1 MTTTPESTQ
10 TPTPTATT
18 LAPARTLS
26 ILSLVAALVSI
37 PLGHLIVLPIVAIV
51 LGFIARAREP
61 EGRLLSLWGIIVGF
75 VLLFWWLIAGA
86 IAASFV
92 VPLWIAHQVF

>member
-10 TPTPTATT
+10 TPTTTATT
-18 LAPARTLS
+18 IAPARTLS

-37 PLGHLIVLPIVAIV
+37 PLGHLVILPITAIV
-51 LGFIARAREP
+51 LGFIARSREP

-75 VLLFWWLIAGA
+75 VLLFWWLIVGA
-86 IAASFV
+86 VAASFV
-92 VPLWIAHQVF
+92 VPFWIAHQVF